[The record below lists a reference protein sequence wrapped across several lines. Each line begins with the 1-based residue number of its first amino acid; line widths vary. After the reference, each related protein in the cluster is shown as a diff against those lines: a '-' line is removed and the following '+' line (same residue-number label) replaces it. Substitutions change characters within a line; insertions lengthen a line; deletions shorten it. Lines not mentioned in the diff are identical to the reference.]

1 MQSKKRRKIWLSAR
15 QLGKSFAIAALLTER
30 ALEKKNGLSLC
41 ISTGA
46 RAASEIVKKCS
57 LFAEAVKKLSNGK
70 IDYTCGYDHVHFSNG
85 SRVMSLPSTTD
96 GANLRGFTA
105 QCVCIDEAAYIP
117 HLDDIMQAIA
127 PTLTR
132 DKTAELVM
140 TSTPAGKN
148 GYFYDRWMAARDD
161 PDWHTQTT
169 TIHQA
174 IEAGLK
180 VNLDDLHALCPDPDR
195 FAQEYEC
202 VFQEEL
208 GSWLSDTDLVF
219 EDFD

>member
-15 QLGKSFAIAALLTER
+15 QLGKTFAIAALLTER

-46 RAASEIVKKCS
+46 RAASEIVKKCGM
-57 LFAEAVKKLSNGK
+57 FAEAVKKLSNGQ
-70 IDYTCGYDHVHFSNG
+70 IDYTCGYDHVHFNNG

-96 GANLRGFTA
+96 GANLRGYTA

-117 HLDDIMQAIA
+117 HLEDIMQAIA

-148 GYFYDRWMAARDD
+148 GHFYDRWMAARDD
-161 PDWHTQTT
+161 PDWYTQTT
-169 TIHQA
+169 TIH
-174 IEAGLK
+174 
-180 VNLDDLHALCPDPDR
+180 
-195 FAQEYEC
+195 
-202 VFQEEL
+202 
-208 GSWLSDTDLVF
+208 
-219 EDFD
+219 

>member
-1 MQSKKRRKIWLSAR
+1 MSTLSDMFLSYQLEFLRSKQRRKIWLSAR
-15 QLGKSFAIAALLTER
+15 QAGKSFAIAALLTER

-46 RAASEIVKKCS
+46 RAASEIVKKCGM
-57 LFAEAVKKLSNGK
+57 FAEAVKKLSNGT
-70 IDYTCGYDHVHFSNG
+70 IDYTMGYDHVNFTNG

-96 GANLRGFTA
+96 GANLRGYTA
-105 QCVCIDEAAYIP
+105 QCVCIDEAAYVP

-148 GYFYDRWMAARDD
+148 GYFYDRWIAAQDD
-161 PDWHTQTT
+161 P
-169 TIHQA
+169 
-174 IEAGLK
+174 
-180 VNLDDLHALCPDPDR
+180 
-195 FAQEYEC
+195 
-202 VFQEEL
+202 
-208 GSWLSDTDLVF
+208 SWYT
-219 EDFD
+219 